1 MQVLDAPTALTEAR
15 IRRILALHDELTR
28 RTKKDAKRFLRV
40 DRMPEISKDETLV
53 DVAAPQMK
61 EYFAGWNEDPG
72 KYFKDR
78 DRLLMIFNAIVTGGV
93 GAAIERLARVAPG
106 AWIDPAMSKLKER
119 GFGSPVAAEGVLHQ
133 SLRNAEKRLEQFRTI
148 SDAEERAVRNCMQ
161 DIVDKLFGKKGRE
174 LFQKLLE
181 KVEKP

>member
-1 MQVLDAPTALTEAR
+1 MQEQDPPTALTEAR

-40 DRMPEISKDETLV
+40 DRMPELSKDETLV
-53 DVAAPQMK
+53 VVVAPQMK
-61 EYFAGWNEDPG
+61 EYFAGSNEDPG

-106 AWIDPAMSKLKER
+106 AWIDPAISNIKQR
-119 GFGSPVAAEGVLHQ
+119 GLGSPVAAEGLLHQ
-133 SLRNAEKRLEQFRTI
+133 SLRNAERRLEQFRTI

-161 DIVDKLFGKKGRE
+161 DIVDKFFSKKGRD

-181 KVEKP
+181 RVAKP